1 MSSSLLEGEGR
12 SIDKKSNLTNQMKIQ
27 IKNRAVSRWKSIQG
41 MAEPSKDLVYKTRR
55 RRSRRRPRRH
65 NFLRDIFWMS
75 HQIKIPSVFPQGNKK
90 YIRIKNEFTTL
101 SQKKKK
107 KITYSFSVSYISYYI
122 VTLSKTTGLHLS
134 ISCTIYKA
142 FLAA

>member
-55 RRSRRRPRRH
+55 RRSRRRP
-65 NFLRDIFWMS
+65 LGGTIFCVTFFGCPT
-75 HQIKIPSVFPQGNKK
+75 KLKFRVFSLKE
-90 YIRIKNEFTTL
+90 IKNIYAL
-101 SQKKKK
+101 KMNLLLCHRRK

>member
-101 SQKKKK
+101 SQKKKRSRIHSLYRTFL
-107 KITYSFSVSYISYYI
+107 IT
-122 VTLSKTTGLHLS
+122 
-134 ISCTIYKA
+134 
-142 FLAA
+142 

>member
-1 MSSSLLEGEGR
+1 
-12 SIDKKSNLTNQMKIQ
+12 MKIQ

-41 MAEPSKDLVYKTRR
+41 MAEPEPSKDLVYKTRR
-55 RRSRRRPRRH
+55 RRRRRPRRH

-75 HQIKIPSVFPQGNKK
+75 HEIKIPSVFPQGNKK
-90 YIRIKNEFTTL
+90 YIYALKMNLLLCHSKKDHHVFTQ
-101 SQKKKK
+101 SV
-107 KITYSFSVSYISYYI
+107 VSYISYYI

-134 ISCTIYKA
+134 ISCTIYNT